1 MRDRLPGKGKRGR
14 LAKPCGLDY
23 GSPMPPKRYN
33 QFAEELRSRFG
44 CRVQRISVDAGFTC
58 PNRDGSVGT
67 QGCIYCSSRGAGA
80 PGIARGRSV
89 AEQLLADKEFLGRRY
104 HAAKFLAYFQAFSN
118 TYGPVE
124 RLRSLYD
131 EALAVPD
138 IVGLIVGTRPDCLPP
153 TVLDLLAQYSRKTYL
168 WLELGLQSSQDKSL
182 AWIGRGHDVAC
193 FTDAVRGAKARG
205 IRVCTHVIF
214 GLPGESR
221 AEMLATAGFLNGLGV
236 DGVKLHHLHVLK
248 DTELAKRHEAGSI
261 GLMEQEE
268 YVGLVCDFLERLA
281 PTTLIHRLVGD
292 GSRDLIA
299 PRWNKLAVMN
309 AIDAEL
315 ERRETRQGDKA
326 AAGSETSRLTV

>member
-1 MRDRLPGKGKRGR
+1 
-14 LAKPCGLDY
+14 
-23 GSPMPPKRYN
+23 MPPKRYN
-33 QFAEELRSRFG
+33 QFTEELRARFG

-58 PNRDGSVGT
+58 PNRDGTVGT
-67 QGCIYCSSRGAGA
+67 EGCIYCSSRGAGA
-80 PGIARGRSV
+80 PGIARGLSV
-89 AEQLLADKEFLGRRY
+89 TEQLLADKDFLARRY
-104 HAAKFLAYFQAFSN
+104 HAHKFLAYFQAFSN

-153 TVLDLLAQYSRKTYL
+153 AVLDLLAGYSRRTYL
-168 WLELGLQSSQDKSL
+168 WLELGLQSSRDRSL

-193 FTDAVRGAKARG
+193 FGTAAAAAKSRG
-205 IRVCTHVIF
+205 IRVCAHVIL
-214 GLPGESR
+214 GVPGESR
-221 AEMLATAGFLNGLGV
+221 DEMLATAGYLNSLAV

-248 DTELAKRHEAGSI
+248 GTELAKRHETGGI
-261 GLMEQEE
+261 ELMGQDA
-268 YVGLVCDFLERLA
+268 YVGLACDFLERLA

-292 GSRDLIA
+292 GNRDLIA

-315 ERRETRQGDKA
+315 ERRGTRQGIHSGMTCSPLPLPVDEQR
-326 AAGSETSRLTV
+326 SHDRL